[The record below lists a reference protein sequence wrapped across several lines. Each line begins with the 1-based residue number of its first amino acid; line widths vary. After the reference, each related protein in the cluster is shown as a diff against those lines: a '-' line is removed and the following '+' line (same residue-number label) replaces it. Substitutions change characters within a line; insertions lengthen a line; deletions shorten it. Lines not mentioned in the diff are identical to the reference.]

1 MKKKNSRYNEASF
14 YEEKN
19 EIDDTIITN
28 RKFIDLKLSNISEL
42 ISFEDCIFPR
52 MIYKSSFR
60 FCLIPEYLFPSLGI
74 LLPMPATHQ
83 CLYARWRLNK

>member
-1 MKKKNSRYNEASF
+1 MKKIYSHQYIKMKKKNSRYNEASF

-42 ISFEDCIFPR
+42 ISFEDCIFENC
-52 MIYKSSFR
+52 YFENT
-60 FCLIPEYLFPSLGI
+60 FNNY
-74 LLPMPATHQ
+74 
-83 CLYARWRLNK
+83 